1 MTYGTS
7 PEAQIRAIDI
17 NHEGRK
23 VKFKV
28 IDKKYT
34 KKRFTVSINYP
45 GDHFV
50 RNSLAAIAVAL
61 EYQVSI
67 KDIKNALSKFDGVGR
82 RYDVYKNIN
91 KNKKNLIVIDDYGH
105 HPTEIE
111 AVIKATK
118 KAFPRHEI
126 NLVFQPHR
134 YTRTRDC
141 FDELI
146 RVLQL
151 PNKTFLFD
159 IYSAGESKINQI
171 SSKNIIKKIKLKKVT
186 YLNNFLDAEK
196 TILKKINTNSIV
208 LIMGAGNIS
217 EFVRSFVKD

>member
-1 MTYGTS
+1 MMC
-7 PEAQIRAIDI
+7 IKIF
-17 NHEGRK
+17 
-23 VKFKV
+23 VK
-28 IDKKYT
+28 IKK
-34 KKRFTVSINYP
+34 I
-45 GDHFV
+45 
-50 RNSLAAIAVAL
+50 
-61 EYQVSI
+61 
-67 KDIKNALSKFDGVGR
+67 
-82 RYDVYKNIN
+82 
-91 KNKKNLIVIDDYGH
+91 LIVIDDYGH

-118 KAFPRHEI
+118 KAFPRREI

-171 SSKNIIKKIKLKKVT
+171 SSQNIIKKIKLKKVI
-186 YLNNFLDAEK
+186 YLNNFADAEK

>member
-1 MTYGTS
+1 M
-7 PEAQIRAIDI
+7 
-17 NHEGRK
+17 
-23 VKFKV
+23 
-28 IDKKYT
+28 
-34 KKRFTVSINYP
+34 
-45 GDHFV
+45 
-50 RNSLAAIAVAL
+50 
-61 EYQVSI
+61 
-67 KDIKNALSKFDGVGR
+67 GR
-82 RYDVYKNIN
+82 RYDVYKNIC
-91 KNKKNLIVIDDYGH
+91 KNKKNLTVIDDYGH

-118 KAFPRHEI
+118 KAFPRREI

-141 FDELI
+141 FDELV

-159 IYSAGESKINQI
+159 IYSAGETEINQI
-171 SSKNIIKKIKLKKVT
+171 SSQNIIKKIKQKKGT
-186 YLNNFLDAEK
+186 FLNNFGDAEK

-217 EFVRSFVKD
+217 EFVKSFVED